1 MDKRDSCNYRK
12 ASQFREVAGINT
24 VSQRSL
30 SPLVTEKLSF
40 MPMQHYGSV
49 SIRVRIQISSSD
61 LAYINLCI
69 LWHVHSTEI
78 WNQCTETEKQDQER
92 VNKNKKILM
101 VHLIYDFCCGDGS
114 NPLHALAST
123 QMTGTSAY
131 GSKRNVKGCC
141 KLSGEVWYRVY
152 APQ

>member
-30 SPLVTEKLSF
+30 SPRGAGKQILCRCRC
-40 MPMQHYGSV
+40 PV
-49 SIRVRIQISSSD
+49 SIRLRVQIPSSD

-78 WNQCTETEKQDQER
+78 WNQCTETEKQDQKR

-141 KLSGEVWYRVY
+141 KLSGEVWYRCLNRRY
-152 APQ
+152 